1 VVAPF
6 HAPTYS
12 NLAFQLLAYALE
24 NITSTPF
31 DELVNA
37 TLSDLPLNSTYL
49 NVPPTP
55 DNAVIPINDTTSWYS
70 ADLGPLG
77 PGGSFYSTIN
87 DLRQFGLSILNST
100 VLTPSQT
107 RRWLKPHSFSPDT
120 YMTVGAP
127 WEIVPYPPDDR
138 FPTRIYAKAGGIGLY
153 SAEMGL
159 IPDYNIGFTILAA
172 GPLSGVVNAIGSDL
186 ISSTFITAVKAAAQ
200 EQTEQLYA
208 GLYEDEATNSTLALS
223 VVDGGDGGP
232 GLHIDAWTWKGAD
245 VIALFGSLLGTNTSI
260 FDLEFNLLPTGL
272 TGRGPN
278 GTNLVSWRGTYAIV
292 VPTDDSL
299 DNSTSSDNST
309 SEDTSSSTSILSL
322 LGPFSSACFS
332 WATVDA
338 LSYAAV
344 SFDEVV
350 FAVDPQ
356 SGQVL
361 SVEMRVLRSG
371 ALEKASSGSGN
382 GRLVKRGDAL
392 RTKMIKRQPPASPY
406 VLRT

>member
-1 VVAPF
+1 MVAPF
-6 HAPTYS
+6 HTPTYS

-37 TLSDLPLNSTYL
+37 TLSHLPLNSTYL
-49 NVPPTP
+49 NLPPSP
-55 DNAVIPINDTTSWYS
+55 DNAVIPINDSVSLYS
-70 ADLGPLG
+70 AELGPLS

-100 VLTPSQT
+100 VLTPSMT

-127 WEIVPYPPDDR
+127 WEIIPFPPDDR
-138 FPTRIYAKAGGIGLY
+138 FPTRIYAKSGGIGLY
-153 SAEMGL
+153 STEMGL

-186 ISSTFITAVKAAAQ
+186 ISSTFLTAVKAAAR
-200 EQTEQLYA
+200 EQAEQMYA
-208 GLYEDEATNSTLALS
+208 GLYEDEATNSSLTLS
-223 VVDGGDGGP
+223 VVNAVDGGP
-232 GLHIDAWTWKGAD
+232 SLHIDAWTWRGDD
-245 VIALFGSLLGTNTSI
+245 VIPLFGSLLGVNASM
-260 FDLEFNLLPTGL
+260 FDLEFNLFPTGL

-278 GTNLVSWRGTYAIV
+278 GTNLVSWRGTYAV
-292 VPTDDSL
+292 AVPTDDSL

-309 SEDTSSSTSILSL
+309 SEDTSSSTPISSL
-322 LGPFSSACFS
+322 MGPFTLACPS
-332 WATVDA
+332 WVIVDA
-338 LSYAAV
+338 LSYGAV

-350 FAVDPQ
+350 FGVDPR
-356 SGQVL
+356 SGEVL

-371 ALEKASSGSGN
+371 AVEKVGSGGGN
-382 GRLVKRGDAL
+382 GRVLKRSETS
-392 RTKMIKRQPPASPY
+392 RTKWIKRQRPASPY